1 MADTVARHIE
11 VSTDLSGGRPRIVG
25 TRVRVQ
31 DVVVCY
37 ELQGMMP
44 DEIVAGYP
52 HVTLADV
59 HAALAYY
66 HDHRDTIRRHIQDDE
81 EFAAR
86 LRAAAPGRESNGDEG
101 PVSPR

>member
-11 VSTDLSGGRPRIVG
+11 ISTDLSGGRPRIAG

-37 ELQGMMP
+37 EFQGMTP

-66 HDHRDTIRRHIQDDE
+66 HDRRDVIRRHIQEDE
-81 EFAAR
+81 EVAAR
-86 LRAAAPGRESNGDEG
+86 FRAQAAGRELDGDTG
-101 PVSPR
+101 SVSP